1 MAIVMVVMMMMV
13 TAIATMNDE
22 GDSNWDGA
30 VGG

>member
-1 MAIVMVVMMMMV
+1 MAIVMVVMMVM